1 MEIPRDK
8 YVQELIDRK
17 HNGLIKVIT
26 GIRRV
31 GKSYLLSTLYYRHL
45 IQSGVDADH
54 IIRIAFDDRKHLA
67 LKNPDALL
75 AYLDSCMTDE
85 GMYYL
90 FFDVLKNCIDRPP
103 FNEWDFE
110 NKFVKIKEFTL

>member
-54 IIRIAFDDRKHLA
+54 IIRIPWAAWCFIFF
-67 LKNPDALL
+67 P
-75 AYLDSCMTDE
+75 AYLST
-85 GMYYL
+85 YL
-90 FFDVLKNCIDRPP
+90 KCPP
-103 FNEWDFE
+103 C
-110 NKFVKIKEFTL
+110 TALRS